1 MTSEHRVALEV
12 LMGTSKCPGRR
23 LEGCLLICQM
33 RKGDP
38 RKPAT
43 WPWLTLHICLWQ
55 R

>member
-12 LMGTSKCPGRR
+12 LMGTSKYPGRR

-38 RKPAT
+38 GKPAT